1 MVVFNKIGHFEAI
14 EIFSVE
20 PFVML
25 WIDGGWPEKLVHFF
39 FRAIAELG
47 METETGK
54 SELAQPCRS
63 RPGRSAVGVW
73 DWAGKERKEADDR
86 ISKKEREK

>member
-1 MVVFNKIGHFEAI
+1 MGRFRAI
-14 EIFSVE
+14 ETFSVG

-25 WIDGGWPEKLVHFF
+25 GIDSGWPEKLVHFF

-47 METETGK
+47 METETGNSK
-54 SELAQPCRS
+54 LAQPCRS